1 MSIRFRHLA
10 LAAAAALAAAC
21 SDDAVGVVSTSRDD
35 PQIPTLVA
43 NPRGAPASVELL
55 AIAYDAVSAMPLQ
68 PHAKSRSRGQQA
80 VADVWLQLDEP
91 RRAVTCIEPI
101 ADWRRGAGYADYAFW
116 CAQHGDEAEARRTL
130 ELAARV
136 AEQHVGEEAQDWQR
150 DRIRA
155 GIARTWL
162 WLGDTE
168 QAATFAAGAEAS
180 ETVRISAVAALRADE
195 SACDAQLAALAEVA
209 RTSDFDRLRGEL
221 EGCARLFDRFY
232 ADAARRERTER
243 AIVAAWNGLPA
254 PVRIDLLVELA
265 GFALGHDD
273 DPAALR
279 LVLDARR
286 QLDGTT
292 WTPDA
297 HVAHLARLAGLRHR
311 AGDPEGARRD
321 ADAALAQFT
330 AERARIVDID
340 RADTLRPLAEAYQ
353 AMGDTTA
360 ALSIYAQAI
369 EEGAQNPNSRPRAE
383 DLSATCCSM
392 ALSGVTPDAALWARL
407 RELSDGLGDPW

>member
-21 SDDAVGVVSTSRDD
+21 SDDTVGVVSTSGDD
-35 PQIPTLVA
+35 PQIATLVA
-43 NPRGAPASVELL
+43 NPHAEPASIELL

-91 RRAVTCIEPI
+91 RRALTCIEPI

-136 AEQHVGEEAQDWQR
+136 AERHVGEEAQDWQR

-162 WLGDTE
+162 WLGDE
-168 QAATFAAGAEAS
+168 AQSAAFAAGAPAA
-180 ETVRISAVAALRADE
+180 ETGRISAVASLRADAT
-195 SACDAQLAALAEVA
+195 ACDEQLAALAETA
-209 RTSDFDRLRGEL
+209 RTRDFDQIRAALGS
-221 EGCARLFDRFY
+221 CARLFDRFY
-232 ADAARRERTER
+232 TDPARRERIER
-243 AIVAAWNGLPA
+243 AIGAAWEGLPA
-254 PVRIDLLVELA
+254 QVRIEVLVELA
-265 GFALGHDD
+265 GTALAHDD
-273 DPAALR
+273 GPTALR
-279 LVLDARR
+279 LLQDARL

-297 HVAHLARLAGLRHR
+297 HVMLLAQLAGLRHR